1 MNLREWLS
9 AHLDDLGATILIAV
23 LVAALVGF
31 IKRSTGAAV
40 FISCSAATMLVLIF
54 YPWVSNLGYRW
65 DQVVPALGVAAGFCA
80 VSLFKIAMKFSDKL
94 GEKDGE
100 LAEELLNRAKSLIP
114 GRDNKP

>member
-1 MNLREWLS
+1 MGIREWFS

-40 FISCSAATMLVLIF
+40 FISCSAATMLVLIV

-65 DQVVPALGVAAGFCA
+65 DQVVPGLGVAAGFCA
-80 VSLFKIAMKFSDKL
+80 VSLFKIAMKFSDRL
-94 GEKDGE
+94 EARDGE
-100 LAEELLNRAKSLIP
+100 IADGLIDKAKSFIP
-114 GRDNKP
+114 GKGHDQ